1 MNSGVFYYNVWKA
14 LSDSPF
20 YDKYATI
27 FDQVKINCVKVQ
39 IQAYTS
45 GGHGSYVLSAAFDR
59 NGLSSP
65 VAGITEEKISSY
77 SSARNIMVSHGT
89 KNVLYI
95 SNYPVTM
102 VEKSQYVPTA
112 LIPNIAAGTVD
123 DNADETASSGSMTWP
138 YKPILLVANK

>member
-14 LSDSPF
+14 LSESPF

-59 NGLSSP
+59 NGLSVP

-95 SNYPVTM
+95 NNYPVTRL
-102 VEKSQYVPTA
+102 EKEQYVPTA
-112 LIPNIAAGTVD
+112 NVPNIALS
-123 DNADETASSGSMTWP
+123 NADD
-138 YKPILLVANK
+138 